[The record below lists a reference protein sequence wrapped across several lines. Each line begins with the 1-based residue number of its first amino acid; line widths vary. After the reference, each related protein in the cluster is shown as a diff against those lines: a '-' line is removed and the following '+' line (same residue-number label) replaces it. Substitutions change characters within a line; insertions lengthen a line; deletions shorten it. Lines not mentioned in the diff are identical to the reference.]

1 LKQSIIT
8 AAADCR
14 LVVFPTVTTCTD
26 LWIKGKKFTLAT
38 LLQDEELAK
47 EFEDGSVAIF
57 RLAPQDYHRYH
68 APAACTM
75 ESVKEIAGNYFTVNP
90 CAVKEDLNVFTE
102 NHRCVASFKRPDGK
116 RFAMVFVGALLVGT
130 IKNTNS
136 SAPGDSVK
144 KGEEMGY
151 FQYGGS
157 TVIAI
162 FPKGDVTWD
171 DDLLKNSEQPVETI
185 TQMGTHVGKF
195 NQ

>member
-1 LKQSIIT
+1 VT
-8 AAADCR
+8 AA
-14 LVVFPTVTTCTD
+14 TE
-26 LWIKGKKFTLAT
+26 LWIKGKKFTLAS
-38 LLQDEELAK
+38 LLQNEDLAK
-47 EFEDGSVAIF
+47 EYEDGSVAIF

-75 ESVKEIAGNYFTVNP
+75 ETVKTIAGTYYTVNP

-130 IKNTNS
+130 IENTNT
-136 SAPGDSVK
+136 AKPGDSVK

-157 TVIAI
+157 TVIGI

-171 DDLLKNSEQPVETI
+171 DDLLKNSGQPVETI
-185 TQMGTHVGKF
+185 VHMGNHIGKF